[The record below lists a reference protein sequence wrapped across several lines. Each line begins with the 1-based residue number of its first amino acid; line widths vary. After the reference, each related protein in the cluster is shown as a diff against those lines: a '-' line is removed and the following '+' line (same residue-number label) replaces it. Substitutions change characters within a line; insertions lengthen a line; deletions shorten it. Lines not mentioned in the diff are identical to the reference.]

1 MKLLENVLTYEIYNE
16 LRKSV
21 DWNLYPEEQAK
32 NAIEHSFYTV
42 VAVADEMPVGMARV
56 IGDGL
61 YYYIADV
68 VVKPQYQGNGY
79 GKAMMNKILDY
90 IEEITPAGGRASAIL
105 LSVNGKEEF
114 YMKLGFKELPH
125 EFCGAGMRK
134 VIKKF

>member
-1 MKLLENVLTYEIYNE
+1 MKLVANVLTYEVYNE

-21 DWNLYPEEQAK
+21 DWNLYLEEQAR

-42 VAVADEMPVGMARV
+42 VAMINEVPVGMARV

-61 YYYIADV
+61 YYYVADV

-79 GKAMMNKILDY
+79 GKAMMNNILDY
-90 IEEITPAGGRASAIL
+90 IEEITPAGGRASVIL

-114 YMKLGFKELPH
+114 YMKFGFKELPN